1 MVTIL
6 VGSNSYL
13 IRQRVKQIERGYLA
27 SHDALSVIR
36 LEANEIEVND
46 LTAAVS
52 GVSLFAEDKLIILE
66 NPSENKDIQEA
77 IESAIATVDDAVH
90 LVIVEGQLDKR
101 SAYYKMLKKQSGFQE
116 LSDMNDSDLKKWVTG
131 YVSAKG
137 GAISLSDSGYLIER
151 CGTNQRN
158 LQNELD
164 KIVAYD
170 TQITRATIELLTEP
184 SLSSTIFNLIDEA
197 FSGRVDRALRL
208 YDEQR
213 SQKVEPQAILGML
226 IWQMHATTM
235 CAAYGSA
242 PASKIAS
249 DAGMNPY
256 VIGKAQKIA
265 RSMGVNKIREYLR
278 LLRDID
284 YAAKHQT
291 YNLDDALK
299 LAILKLA

>member
-1 MVTIL
+1 
-6 VGSNSYL
+6 
-13 IRQRVKQIERGYLA
+13 VKQIERDFLT

-36 LEANEIEVND
+36 LEASEIEVND
-46 LTAAVS
+46 LSAAVS
-52 GVSLFAEDKLIILE
+52 AVSLFAEDKLIILE

-77 IESAIATVDDAVH
+77 IESTIATVDDVVH
-90 LVIVEGQLDKR
+90 LVIVEGQLEKR
-101 SAYYKMLKKQSGFQE
+101 SAYYKMLKKQPGFLE
-116 LSDMNDSDLKKWVTG
+116 MTDMNEVSIKKWVVEYVTDKGGKIQPNDTG
-131 YVSAKG
+131 YLV
-137 GAISLSDSGYLIER
+137 ER

-164 KIVAYD
+164 KLVAYD
-170 TQITRATIELLTEP
+170 EQISRGNIDLLTDP
-184 SLSSTIFNLIDEA
+184 TLSSTIFNLIDEA
-197 FSGRVDRALRL
+197 FSGRVDRALKL

-235 CAAYGSA
+235 CAAYGTA

-249 DAGMNPY
+249 DSGMNPY

-265 RSMGVNKIREYLR
+265 RSMGVNKIREYLG
-278 LLRDID
+278 LLREID
-284 YAAKHQT
+284 YASKHKT